1 FPNRALTCPGPAVTP
16 DGQEDEYYVERI
28 VDEHIRYRKRQL
40 KVRWHGYGPEDD
52 DWIDAAEL

>member
-1 FPNRALTCPGPAVTP
+1 FPNRALTRPGPAVTP

-28 VDEHIRYRKRQL
+28 VDERIRYRKRQL